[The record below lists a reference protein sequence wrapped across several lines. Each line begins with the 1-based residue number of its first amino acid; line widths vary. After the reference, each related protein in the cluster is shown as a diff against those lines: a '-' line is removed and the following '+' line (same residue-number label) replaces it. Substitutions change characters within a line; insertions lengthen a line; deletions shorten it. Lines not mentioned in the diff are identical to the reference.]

1 MAEGRVTRDPD
12 DPGHPLADA
21 LGVAGIGPTAIRRAD
36 GALVGALDVPC
47 RQVNLRDEP
56 RVNQAVTGLAELLAS
71 LPGPVQILVRNRAFD
86 PTRHLADLAQHW
98 SAGWADAHSQR
109 LGHLGINRPTP
120 TADGQQPTTY
130 AGAVAAA
137 TTARLRQICCSV
149 LLVQPPLRRPWWT
162 RSSRP
167 AHRRTQVRMLDSS
180 LQGLGAQLGRA
191 GWTSRRLRAVELHDL
206 VEGAFELTPAPRS
219 AVRHAVTAARRG
231 AAGRHRIQISPARAA
246 GFDVADPFPE
256 WIKCHHDHLVI
267 QGPGFTARWLRI
279 LALRGYPPE
288 VEAGWLHWVATLP
301 HDLDLA
307 LFVAPVAD
315 PAPRRSHA
323 VARWPDDPDAD
334 PAVARALGRL
344 VRTALLLGI
353 GADTSE
359 ALQHAT
365 QDVRAELG
373 TRGLRVSRAL
383 ARQLDGL
390 RSLLPLADNR
400 LAAWRRIPAGPVA
413 AALPLHAPG
422 RADPGGIFL
431 GATLAPNRGRAP
443 VILNP
448 VQAPNK
454 HRHIAVLG
462 RHGTDVTHSIM
473 PLALGLWLQG
483 ASLAILDPAGTFGPL
498 AKACG
503 GRVVQPVMA
512 GQAINI
518 WDLAGVTDTRGF
530 ARAVRGL
537 QDFWRLALPGLS
549 VPQAAIVDAA
559 IEPTYRQWQIEP
571 ADPATYARRPPT
583 TADFVRAITAGYARH
598 PTHGGAAR
606 ELIERLRRLIHG
618 PLAEVFDRLSTVA
631 LDRHCTVFDLRDPRA
646 AQPDIPRLVAQVI
659 LRQLANRAPR
669 ARRGRIVVIDEVWP
683 LLQAPQGTAVLRELA
698 TSAHTTSTTLL
709 LGSRHV
715 GDVAEHPGAEAILA
729 ACAAIL
735 LLPQHVRDAW
745 LVRMACDL
753 RYPHPETLER
763 LQRGQGLA
771 VFSDGARVA
780 LDVAGLG
787 LDQRLFQGL
796 RRPSD
801 GDVPPREP
809 GRMG

>member
-1 MAEGRVTRDPD
+1 MTRDPD
-12 DPGHPLADA
+12 DLGHPLADA
-21 LGVAGIGPTAIRRAD
+21 LGVAGIVPTTIRRAD
-36 GALVGALDVPC
+36 GALVGALEVQF
-47 RQVNLRDEP
+47 RQLNLRDEP
-56 RVNQAVTGLAELLAS
+56 RVNQAVIGLAELLAG

-86 PTRHLADLAQHW
+86 PTRHLGNLARHW
-98 SAGWADAHSQR
+98 SAGWADARAQR
-109 LGHLGINRPTP
+109 SGHLDIDRHTP
-120 TADGQQPTTY
+120 TADGQRPATY

-137 TTARLRQICCSV
+137 TTTARLRQICCSV

-162 RSSRP
+162 RRPRP
-167 AHRRTQVRMLDSS
+167 ADRRAQVRMLDGS
-180 LQGLGAQLGRA
+180 LQGLGAQLARS
-191 GWTSRRLRAVELHDL
+191 GWTSRRLRDVELHHL
-206 VEGAFELTPAPRS
+206 IEGAFGPRPAPRS
-219 AVRHAVTAARRG
+219 AVRPAVTAAPG
-231 AAGRHRIQISPARAA
+231 SAAGHHRIAVAPVRAA

-256 WIKCHHDHLVI
+256 WIACHHDHLVI
-267 QGPGFTARWLRI
+267 QGPGSTARWLRI

-288 VEAGWLHWVATLP
+288 VEAGWLHWVTTLP
-301 HDLDLA
+301 YDLDLA

-315 PAPRRSHA
+315 PAPQRTHTVSRR
-323 VARWPDDPDAD
+323 PDDPDAD
-334 PAVARALGRL
+334 PAVAQALERT
-344 VRTALLLGI
+344 VRTALLLGV
-353 GADTSE
+353 GADTAE
-359 ALQHAT
+359 TLQRAT
-365 QDVRAELG
+365 QHVTAELG
-373 TRGLRVSRAL
+373 KRGLQVSRAL

-422 RADPGGIFL
+422 RSDPGGIFL

-448 VQAPNK
+448 VQAPNQ

-462 RHGTDVTHSIM
+462 RHGTDVTGSIM

-483 ASLAILDPAGTFGPL
+483 ASLAILDPEGNFGPL
-498 AKACG
+498 ARVCG

-512 GQAINI
+512 GQAINV

-549 VPQAAIVDAA
+549 VLQAGIVDAA
-559 IEPTYRQWQIEP
+559 IEPNYRRRQIEP
-571 ADPATYARRPPT
+571 ADPATFGRRPPT
-583 TADFVRAITAGYARH
+583 TADFVREITAGYAQH

-606 ELIERLRRLIHG
+606 ELVERLRRLIHG
-618 PLAEVFDRLSTVA
+618 PLAEVFDRLTTVA

-646 AQPDIPRLVAQVI
+646 AQPDIPRLVTQVV
-659 LRQLANRAPR
+659 LQQLANRAPR
-669 ARRGRIVVIDEVWP
+669 PRRGRVVVIDEVWP

-709 LGSRHV
+709 LGSSHV
-715 GDVAEHPGAEAILA
+715 GDVVEHSGVEAILA
-729 ACAAIL
+729 ACDTIL

-753 RYPHPETLER
+753 RYPHPETLEL

-771 VFSDGARVA
+771 VVADGARVA
-780 LDVAGLG
+780 LDLAGHG
-787 LDQRLFQGL
+787 LDSCLFPGPT
-796 RRPSD
+796 RPGA

-809 GRMG
+809 GGMG